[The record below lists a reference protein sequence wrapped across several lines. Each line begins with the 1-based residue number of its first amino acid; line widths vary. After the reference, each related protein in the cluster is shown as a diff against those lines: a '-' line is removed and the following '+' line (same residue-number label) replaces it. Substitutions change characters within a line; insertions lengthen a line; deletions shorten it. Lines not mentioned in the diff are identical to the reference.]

1 MTDIEPVDESEQRW
15 QQPGFVPPTSPDATA
30 ESSGLEVIPAA
41 PHPVAVPPPS
51 VLESTLKVLS
61 GLPWVVMIGFALL
74 GIGNWMLNIVIAIVA
89 SGLLGGIV
97 AELDRRRKA
106 RAEFEASHR
115 REELR

>member
-1 MTDIEPVDESEQRW
+1 MPSDEAERHW
-15 QQPGFVPPTSPDATA
+15 QQPGFDASGQGEAADASGQALVP
-30 ESSGLEVIPAA
+30 VA

-51 VLESTLKVLS
+51 GLESTLKVLS

-74 GIGNWMLNIVIAIVA
+74 GVGNWMLNIVIAIVA
-89 SGLLGGIV
+89 SGVLGGIV

-106 RAEFEASHR
+106 RAEFEAHHR